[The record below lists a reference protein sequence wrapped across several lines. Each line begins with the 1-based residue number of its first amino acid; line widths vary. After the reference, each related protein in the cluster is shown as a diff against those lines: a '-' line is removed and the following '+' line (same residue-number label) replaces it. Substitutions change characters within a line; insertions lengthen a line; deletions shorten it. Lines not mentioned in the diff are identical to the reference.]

1 MAKLKEGVELQ
12 PYGERSQVFAGEI
25 ANSTAQ
31 FFLESGKAQPE
42 DFEVLPSEEAAP
54 KVKAA
59 PKSKK

>member
-25 ANSTAQ
+25 DNNTAQ

-42 DFEVLPSEEAAP
+42 DFEVLPSEAAP
-54 KVKAA
+54 KEKAA